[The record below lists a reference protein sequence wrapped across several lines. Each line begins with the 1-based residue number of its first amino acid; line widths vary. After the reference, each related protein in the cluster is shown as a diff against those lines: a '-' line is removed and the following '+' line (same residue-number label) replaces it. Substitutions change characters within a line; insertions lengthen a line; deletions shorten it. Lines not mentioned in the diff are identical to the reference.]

1 MSTAPTQFSDHL
13 RRETEMRSRTRR
25 CLHVHSGQ
33 HTCNTNLCY
42 KSIMQLKLKGF
53 CPPMGCF
60 FFNALSATSN
70 FPLIY
75 ILQKLSRWKL
85 LSIGVKWMDHY
96 WFYLSK
102 SCITTISDCFV
113 RLILLGIT
121 TDSIILYFNVFDMFW
136 MTCIT
141 WYFAQKTKQ
150 KINKSNKWV
159 LGLVLPSCGD
169 L

>member
-1 MSTAPTQFSDHL
+1 MLQKYHATQAEGFLSTNGMF
-13 RRETEMRSRTRR
+13 
-25 CLHVHSGQ
+25 
-33 HTCNTNLCY
+33 
-42 KSIMQLKLKGF
+42 
-53 CPPMGCF
+53 F